1 MDEKTV
7 FEISF
12 TLAKAGRFDL
22 ADKLAWY
29 LPGKF
34 RFAAGFASGW
44 GRTGTEDVFET
55 SVAEAWEDYTD
66 LKGMK

>member
-7 FEISF
+7 FEIAF

-22 ADKLAWY
+22 ADKLAWEI
-29 LPGKF
+29 PGKF
-34 RFAAGFASGW
+34 RFAVGFAAGW
-44 GRTGTEDVFET
+44 GRTEDVFET